1 MRVKWNI
8 ILTAPVCALLLAAGL
23 TGCGES
29 VLEEGRGS
37 VTQSEG
43 RSYVM
48 FNVTSVNNARRTRA
62 DDDPTAGEW
71 GDGRE
76 RGQTY
81 ENEVNTVAV
90 FLYQD
95 ADGVNGN
102 ASTPV
107 TMLYFGESEVSG
119 RQNTNNNIDYIATTA
134 AKEVELEAGQYN
146 VLAVV
151 NPAGV
156 EWAGDGLTLGTLR
169 DHIET
174 DAWAETDGSYSSF
187 LMTSENEGKGVN
199 LDYNP
204 EQDPAVAT
212 VDVERMA
219 ARIDYRAEGT
229 YTIEAEDDA
238 TYAGASVV
246 ITGAALV
253 NNLNAGSYEMKRVN
267 SGLGQGVTY
276 LGEETVDA
284 EGIATNYV
292 IDPWTEEKDG
302 TNDLS
307 SLYGVYYPGYATDEE
322 EQNPSYWAGLVKEGT
337 QVRDEDNTAWNIVGY
352 TMENT
357 TYADYTS
364 KQYSTGLVFGARFT
378 PAEGTVVDGFYADYD
393 FVYGESTFFKW
404 NSVLYA
410 TAEDMMAAAYP
421 NVFTTENMFGETTF
435 AGISDLDGLATFIAT
450 LRDDDPTGY
459 KAYLQ
464 GIEEFPTDKSA
475 LYWENYMVNSCHYYF
490 DTDVPALLI
499 GEDCRALLNEATGG
513 AVSTYEESRCYYTWW
528 VRHSNDG
535 SNETN
540 GVMEYSIV
548 RNNIYKVRVNSVY
561 SIGGDI
567 PQEGVRAFVYVR
579 NWTLLPSETI
589 DL

>member
-1 MRVKWNI
+1 MRVNRNI
-8 ILTAPVCALLLAAGL
+8 ILTVPVCALLLTAGL
-23 TGCGES
+23 TGCSES
-29 VLEEGRGS
+29 VLEEGQGS
-37 VTQSEG
+37 VLQRED

-48 FNVTSVNNARRTRA
+48 FNVTSVSKVSRTRT
-62 DDDPTAGEW
+62 DDLSGGEW

-76 RGQTY
+76 TGQEY
-81 ENEVNTVAV
+81 ENEVSTLAV

-95 ADGVNGN
+95 ADGVNGSEGT
-102 ASTPV
+102 AV
-107 TMLYFGESEVSG
+107 TMLYYGEGEVSG
-119 RQNTNNNIDYIATTA
+119 KQNTSNNIDYIATTT
-134 AKEVELEAGQYN
+134 AKEVETEAGEYN

-151 NPAGV
+151 NPVSV
-156 EWAGDGLTLGTLR
+156 EWALQKGESLTLGEVR

-174 DAWAETDGSYSSF
+174 SAWREEEDGSCYFF
-187 LMTSENEGKGVN
+187 LMSSENEGSGVT
-199 LDYNP
+199 LEYNT
-204 EQDPAVAT
+204 EQKPAVAT

-229 YTIEAEDDA
+229 YRITDEDDA
-238 TYAGASVV
+238 TYAGASVE
-246 ITGAALV
+246 ITGAAIV
-253 NNLNAGSYEMKRVN
+253 NNLTAGSYEMKRV
-267 SGLGQGVTY
+267 SSEQGVTY

-284 EGIATNYV
+284 EGKATNYV

-307 SLYGVYYPGYATDEE
+307 SLYGVYYPGYATDGK
-322 EQNPSYWAGLVKEGT
+322 EQNPSFWAGMVKEGT
-337 QVRDEDNTAWNIVGY
+337 PVRDEDNVEWNIVGY

-364 KQYSTGLVFGARFT
+364 KQYSTALVFGARFT
-378 PAEGTVVDGFYADYD
+378 PAEGTVRNGFYTSYG
-393 FVYGESTFFKW
+393 FEYGESTFFKW
-404 NSVLYA
+404 NNVLYA
-410 TAEDMMAAAYP
+410 TAEDMMATAYP
-421 NVFTTENMFGETTF
+421 STFVAGDMFGAETF
-435 AGISDLDGLATFIAT
+435 ESISTAEGLAEFASS
-450 LRDDDPTGY
+450 LSDNDPTGY

-475 LYWENYMVNSCHYYF
+475 LYWENYMSAVCGYRFSA
-490 DTDVPALLI
+490 TEGVEL
-499 GEDCRALLNEATGG
+499 GETTRALLNAATDG
-513 AVSTYEESRCYYTWW
+513 AVSTYEDSQCYYTWW

-535 SNETN
+535 SSETN

-567 PQEGVRAFVYVR
+567 PQEGVRAYVYVR